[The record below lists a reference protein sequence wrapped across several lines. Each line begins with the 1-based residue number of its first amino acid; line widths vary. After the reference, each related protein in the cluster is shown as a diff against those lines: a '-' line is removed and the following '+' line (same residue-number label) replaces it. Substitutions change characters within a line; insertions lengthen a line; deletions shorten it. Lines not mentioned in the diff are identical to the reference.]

1 MDLDHFVREGRPRWN
16 RLEQLLGEVEALPDR
31 AVGLPRLQELMK
43 LYRQA
48 CSDLNEAR
56 SYTANPE
63 VLGRL
68 NDLTGRGYRYVY
80 RRGRGGRWGPAVA
93 HFFATEAPRAFRRER
108 GYVLAAGT
116 SLLCGILVGF
126 GGVIADPT
134 NGERLIPAEFFTQ
147 SPRER
152 VEQLERNDERIDTLE
167 KAAQFGA
174 FLYTHNIQVS
184 FLAFSLGALTL
195 VGGVLILFYNG
206 VILGALAA
214 LYFLDGVHVFFLAW
228 VGPHGALELPAIVF
242 GGAAGLC
249 AGRALLLPGT
259 LSSAGALREAFPSV
273 WRMMLTTAAVLVVAG
288 IIEGSF
294 SQFTAKTLPYGL
306 KIGVAVV
313 LFVSLFAYLFARRI
327 DDDASGGRS

>member
-1 MDLDHFVREGRPRWN
+1 MDIERFVRERRPHWN
-16 RLEQLLGEVEALPDR
+16 RLERLLGEVESLPAR
-31 AVGLPRLQELMK
+31 AVGLSRLQELIQ

-56 SYTANPE
+56 SYTANPD

-80 RRGRGGRWGPAVA
+80 RRPLGRRWPEAVGR
-93 HFFATEAPRAFRRER
+93 FFRSDAPRAFRRER
-108 GYVLAAGT
+108 GYVLAAGGAM
-116 SLLCGILVGF
+116 LLGIVVGF
-126 GGVIADPT
+126 GGVIADPA
-134 NGERLIPAEFFTQ
+134 NGERLIPAQFFTE

-152 VEQLERNDERIDTLE
+152 VEKLERADERIDTLE
-167 KAAQFGA
+167 KAAAFGA

-195 VGGVLILFYNG
+195 AGGVLILFYNG

-214 LYFLDGVHVFFLAW
+214 LYTLDGVQVFFLAW

-249 AGRALLLPGT
+249 AGRALLLPGS
-259 LSSAGALREAFPSV
+259 LSSAAALREAFPSV
-273 WRMMLTTAAVLVVAG
+273 WRMMATTAVVLVVAG

-294 SQFTAKTLPYGL
+294 SQFTAKTFPYSL
-306 KIGVAVV
+306 KIGVAAV
-313 LFVSLFAYLFARRI
+313 LFVSLFAYLFARRVEE
-327 DDDASGGRS
+327 GEP